1 MNSRKYNGRWCQTS
15 FPVTSQEDRILS
27 AFRARPERT
36 IWTLPSIRVSAKAK
50 VYEMS
55 LKSNLVH
62 LHRNRMLFVCPV
74 GLVLDHLLGV
84 DFISDVEKEYLKE
97 CYKRH
102 KFTTIVISC
111 VPHLNKKEITDER
124 LFRVWDDYFDVI
136 EEEYNKNRKKYMS
149 NE

>member
-1 MNSRKYNGRWCQTS
+1 
-15 FPVTSQEDRILS
+15 
-27 AFRARPERT
+27 
-36 IWTLPSIRVSAKAK
+36 
-50 VYEMS
+50 
-55 LKSNLVH
+55 
-62 LHRNRMLFVCPV
+62 MLFVCPV